1 MTATAFYA
9 SHPQVQ
15 IDPAVPVPLWG
26 LSAIGRERAI
36 LASHQEWAQQIT
48 RIISSAETKAIET
61 ANIFA
66 ARLGLTP
73 DIREHMHENDRSA
86 TGFLPPAEFE
96 TVADAFFASPN
107 SSIRG
112 WETAAAAQARIISE
126 VDTVLAAHEGGGDIL
141 VVGHGAVGTLLMTH
155 LLGLPVSRTLDQ
167 PGGGG
172 NVFAFDL
179 LTRAV
184 IHRWRRFEEMA

>member
-1 MTATAFYA
+1 
-9 SHPQVQ
+9 
-15 IDPAVPVPLWG
+15 
-26 LSAIGRERAI
+26 
-36 LASHQEWAQQIT
+36 
-48 RIISSAETKAIET
+48 
-61 ANIFA
+61 
-66 ARLGLTP
+66 
-73 DIREHMHENDRSA
+73 
-86 TGFLPPAEFE
+86 
-96 TVADAFFASPN
+96 
-107 SSIRG
+107 IRG